1 MSVFNGPIKDVCL
14 GIYDG
19 PHATPKE
26 SDTGPIFL
34 GIKNVT
40 PDGRLDFSEI
50 RHVSEQEFP
59 QWTRR
64 VTPAKGDIVFSYE
77 ATLHLYALIPEGFH
91 GCLGRR
97 MALVRPDPAK
107 VVSRYLHYYFLS
119 PIWKAVMMSNVITGA
134 TVDRIPLARF
144 PDFPVRVPALVEQQR
159 IADILSAYDDLIEN
173 NHRRIALLE
182 ESARLLYREWF
193 VYLRFPTHEHVK
205 VVDGVPDGWER
216 RPLGDLLTL
225 QRGFDLPA
233 VERIEGEFPIY
244 AATGING
251 YHNKAMVAGPGVITG
266 RSGSLGTVLYSPTD
280 FWPLNTALWVKEF
293 KRVSPEFALFLL
305 GGLNLEQYNGGVAVP
320 TLNRNDVHR
329 IEVSLPPKALLDEF
343 TDVVHVQLRQIDNLT
358 KYNKK
363 LCEARDLLLPRLMN
377 GEVQV

>member
-34 GIKNVT
+34 GIRNVT
-40 PDGRLDFSEI
+40 ADGRLDFSEI

-64 VTPAKGDIVFSYE
+64 VTPEKDDIVFSYE

-97 MALVRPDPAK
+97 MALVRPDPSK

-119 PIWKAVMMSNVITGA
+119 PIWTAVMKSNVITGA

-144 PDFPVRVPALVEQQR
+144 PNFPVRIPELEEQKR
-159 IADILSAYDDLIEN
+159 IADILSTYDDLIEN
-173 NHRRIALLE
+173 NRRRIALLE
-182 ESARLLYREWF
+182 QSARLLYREWF
-193 VYLRFPTHEHVK
+193 VYFRFPGHEHAN
-205 VVDGVPDGWER
+205 VVDGVPVGWQR
-216 RPLGDLLTL
+216 KPLGDLLTL

-233 VERIEGEFPIY
+233 SDRLDGNVPIY
-244 AATGING
+244 AATGIHG
-251 YHNKAMVAGPGVITG
+251 QHNKAMVTGPGVITG
-266 RSGSLGTVLYSPTD
+266 RSGSLGKVLYSHAD
-280 FWPLNTALWVKEF
+280 FWPLNTTLWVKEF
-293 KRVSPEFALFLL
+293 KSISPEFAFFMLASL
-305 GGLNLEQYNGGVAVP
+305 GLEQFNGGAAVP

-329 IEVSLPPKALLDEF
+329 IEVNLPSKALMDEF
-343 TDVVHVQLRQIDNLT
+343 TEIVLVQLQQVDKLT
-358 KYNKK
+358 QYNVK
-363 LCEARDLLLPRLMN
+363 LREARDLLLPRLMS
-377 GEVQV
+377 GEIAV